1 MPTIALHNFCRV
13 ISLAHFVFYGRTSPS
28 GDQAL
33 MLVDW
38 YITEYLACSSK
49 REWSPGLSYQ
59 SMAKLQGKDAG
70 NTPTNVLDLLPLSLP
85 HTPPALVN
93 IDVFFYVRG

>member
-33 MLVDW
+33 MLVD
-38 YITEYLACSSK
+38 
-49 REWSPGLSYQ
+49 
-59 SMAKLQGKDAG
+59 
-70 NTPTNVLDLLPLSLP
+70 
-85 HTPPALVN
+85 
-93 IDVFFYVRG
+93 